1 MIFPTT
7 SPLPSRLRR
16 AALLTACALVL
27 ALPARAQKD
36 CYDGVFCVESVQ
48 RGDTVD
54 VFVDNLHVAEV
65 TVRFAMALENLRP
78 SVPLPYA
85 ATFPGRRRSR
95 ALRLVATAPEAGW
108 SYRFDMQ
115 WIFGSL
121 TARHDDAYV
130 YDLPYAPGTKH
141 PVGQGYDGAFSHA
154 GVYAIDWNMPM
165 GTAVFAA
172 REGLVIEVLDT
183 FSEGGV
189 DERLK
194 LKANRIKIRH
204 PDGTIGS
211 YVHLM
216 RGGARVQVGQ
226 RVRRGELIALS
237 GNTGYSTG
245 PHLHFE
251 VYTLGEDLERRT
263 LPVRFRVR
271 GRPEGVTLEE
281 GRFYSR

>member
-1 MIFPTT
+1 MIFPAT
-7 SPLPSRLRR
+7 SLLSPLRR
-16 AALLTACALVL
+16 AALLTSFALVF

-36 CYDGVFCVESVQ
+36 CYDGVFCVESEQ
-48 RGDTVD
+48 HGDTVD
-54 VFVDNLHVAEV
+54 VFVENLHVAEV
-65 TVRFAMALENLRP
+65 TVRFTMEIENLRP

-85 ATFPGRRRSR
+85 ATFPGRRRTR
-95 ALRLVATAPEAGW
+95 ALRLFARDPDAGW

-130 YDLPYAPGTKH
+130 YDLPYAPGAAH

-154 GVYAIDWNMPM
+154 GLYAIDWNMPE
-165 GTAVFAA
+165 GTAVLAA
-172 REGLVIEVLDT
+172 REGLVIEVIDT

-194 LKANRIKIRH
+194 RKANRIKIRH

-216 RGGARVQVGQ
+216 RGGARVRVGQ
-226 RVRRGELIALS
+226 RVRRGELIGLS

-271 GRPEGVTLEE
+271 GRPEGVTLEA
-281 GRFYSR
+281 GRSYTH

>member
-1 MIFPTT
+1 MIFPAT
-7 SPLPSRLRR
+7 SPLSPLRR
-16 AALLTACALVL
+16 AALLTSFALVF

-36 CYDGVFCVESVQ
+36 CYDGVLCVESEQ
-48 RGDTVD
+48 HGDTVD
-54 VFVDNLHVAEV
+54 VFVENRHVAEV
-65 TVRFAMALENLRP
+65 TVRFTMEIENLRP

-85 ATFPGRRRSR
+85 ATFPGRRRTR
-95 ALRLVATAPEAGW
+95 ALRLFARDPDAGW

-130 YDLPYAPGTKH
+130 YDLPYAPGAAH

-154 GVYAIDWNMPM
+154 GLYAIDWNMPE
-165 GTAVFAA
+165 GTAVLAA
-172 REGLVIEVLDT
+172 REGLVIEVLDA

-194 LKANRIKIRH
+194 RKANRIKIRH

-216 RGGARVQVGQ
+216 RGGARVRVGQ
-226 RVRRGELIALS
+226 RVRRGELIGLS

-281 GRFYSR
+281 GRSYTH

>member
-1 MIFPTT
+1 MLPT
-7 SPLPSRLRR
+7 
-16 AALLTACALVL
+16 ALALML

-36 CYDGVFCVESVQ
+36 CYDGVFCVESIQ
-48 RGDTVD
+48 HGDTVD
-54 VFVDNLHVAEV
+54 VFVENRHVAEV
-65 TVRFAMALENLRP
+65 TVRFTMEIENLRP
-78 SVPLPYA
+78 SVSLPYA
-85 ATFPGRRRSR
+85 ATFPGRRRTR
-95 ALRLVATAPEAGW
+95 ALRLFAAEPEAGW

-115 WIFGSL
+115 WVFGSL

-130 YDLPYAPGTKH
+130 YELPYAPGTAH
-141 PVGQGYDGAFSHA
+141 LVGQGYDGAFSHA
-154 GVYAIDWNMPM
+154 GEYAIDWNMPE
-165 GTAVFAA
+165 GTPVLAA

-189 DERLK
+189 EERFK
-194 LKANRIKIRH
+194 RKANRIKIRH

-226 RVRRGELIALS
+226 RVRRGERIGLS

-251 VYTLGEDLERRT
+251 VYTLGENLERRT
-263 LPVRFRVR
+263 LPVRFRVA
-271 GRPEGVTLEE
+271 GHPEGVSLRE
-281 GRFYSR
+281 GRSYRH